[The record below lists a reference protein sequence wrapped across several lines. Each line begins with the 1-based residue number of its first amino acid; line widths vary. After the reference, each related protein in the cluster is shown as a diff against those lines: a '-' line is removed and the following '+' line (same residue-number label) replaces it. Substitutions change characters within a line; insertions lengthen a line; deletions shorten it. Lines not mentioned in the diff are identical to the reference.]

1 MFSLNVIDESVW
13 RGIILSRGVADS
25 LGNARDRASGP
36 VHPRD
41 TPEFLVIIS
50 NPLLDEKELDQV
62 RKKALSL
69 AGTNKAPALRES
81 AR

>member
-1 MFSLNVIDESVW
+1 MRETEQAG
-13 RGIILSRGVADS
+13 R
-25 LGNARDRASGP
+25 P
-36 VHPRD
+36 TRD